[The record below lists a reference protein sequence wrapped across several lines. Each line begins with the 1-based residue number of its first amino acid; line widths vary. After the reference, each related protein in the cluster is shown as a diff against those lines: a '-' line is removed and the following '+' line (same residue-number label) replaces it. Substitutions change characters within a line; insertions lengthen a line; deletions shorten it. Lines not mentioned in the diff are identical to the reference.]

1 MPFDFNGK
9 KVLVTG
15 AGKGIGRAVAIALNE
30 AGCKVYALSRTK
42 STLDSLV
49 AEHPKIVPMLANL
62 SNWDDAR
69 RMLEDLE
76 PLDGL
81 VNNAGILEERYSVV
95 DCPRD
100 YIIKILDTNLL
111 GAINCAQVVAKKMI
125 DSKIK
130 GSIVNIS
137 SVAGIGS
144 FYTYL
149 PYSVSK
155 AGLDMVT
162 KQFALELGPYQI
174 RVNSVNPTLVMT
186 PMISS
191 LKDGL
196 DLQYEKGFIA
206 RTPMGR
212 IAKVEESVGPVLY
225 LLSDYSSMV
234 SGQMHPVDGGMLSNV
249 AVKI

>member
-15 AGKGIGRAVAIALNE
+15 AGGGIGRALAIALNE

-49 AEHPKIVPMLANL
+49 AEHPKIVPIIADV
-62 SNWDDAR
+62 SNWNDTR
-69 RMLEDLE
+69 RKLEDLE

-81 VNNAGILEERYSVV
+81 VNNAGILEEMCPAI
-95 DCPRD
+95 DCPKD
-100 YIIKILDTNLL
+100 NIVTVLNTNLL

-125 DSKIK
+125 DSKVK

-137 SVAGIGS
+137 SVAGIGAFPTNLS
-144 FYTYL
+144 YN
-149 PYSVSK
+149 VSK

-186 PMISS
+186 PLVTN
-191 LKDGL
+191 LKEGL
-196 DLQYEKGFIA
+196 AYEKVFNA
-206 RTPMGR
+206 RTPMSR
-212 IAKVEESVGPVLY
+212 VAKVEEIVGPILY

-234 SGQMHPVDGGMLSNV
+234 SGQMHPVDGGLLSNI
-249 AVKI
+249 AVKV